1 MTNFE
6 ELQHSWLSQSV
17 EKTTTDNIAHLV
29 QDKLD
34 KHQRK
39 LRRSNLFMTAG
50 FVLAASGI
58 AWVYFTYHHQYHW
71 PFDVSIG
78 SVFCLMI
85 VFAVLSWKSYDFRKD
100 QRDVSG
106 IDYLD
111 NQIGKLKWQKKMLT
125 SYVWVY
131 TVLLWLALV
140 GYIIEITKKGSLL
153 FTFTALAITTLYIA
167 GVSLWSRFYK
177 QKKQLNAID
186 ELLKNF
192 EQMRDEI
199 G

>member
-17 EKTTTDNIAHLV
+17 EKNTTDNITPIL
-29 QDKLD
+29 QDKLE

-39 LRRSNLFMTAG
+39 LRRSNLFMSAG
-50 FVLAASGI
+50 FVLAGSVI
-58 AWVYFTYHHQYHW
+58 AWVYLTYHQQYRW

-85 VFAVLSWKSYDFRKD
+85 VFAVLSWKSYGFRKD
-100 QRDVSG
+100 QRDVAG

-131 TVLLWLALV
+131 TILLWVAMV
-140 GYIIEITKKGSLL
+140 GYIIEITKRGSLL
-153 FTFTALAITTLYIA
+153 FTFTALAITTVYIA
-167 GVSLWSRFYK
+167 GVSIWSRFYK

-192 EQMRDEI
+192 EQMRNEI